1 MDVDRETLV
10 VHLRGMRLC
19 FILLF
24 LAARL
29 FAEEPDYFPAVAKL
43 IEDRCLD
50 CHAADDPDGKF
61 VMESHADILKG
72 GESGK
77 ALEAGKGTES
87 LMVKYLRGEVVKD
100 GKKKFMPPGKRDK
113 LTAAEIEAFVKWID
127 AGAKPPQR
135 AMDKKVVEVPKVLP
149 KGAPRVAV
157 TALAF
162 SPQAKLVAVGR
173 YGVVELMDARS
184 QAVVKRLEGHRG
196 NVNAIVWSADGAE
209 LFAASGE
216 SAVAG
221 EVKQWSVAGAK
232 VLRTFSGHRD
242 MIYALALAPD
252 GRTLATGS
260 YDQKIKLWN
269 VADGTERRTLSGHN
283 GAVFGLAFRPD
294 GKLLAS
300 ASADRTVKLWDVA
313 SGERRDTFSQPLKEQ
328 FAVAWSADGKRLA
341 AGGADNR
348 IRIWQVSP
356 DARETTN
363 PLLIARFAHDQPI
376 LRVLWSTDGKSLLS
390 SAQDGIVKVW
400 DSAEVQ
406 ERLALE
412 KQSDWPTALAFA
424 GDALVVGRA
433 DGGVAFYE
441 GASGKVIAPQ
451 TSSNECGKRRTLR
464 RVLCQAADS
473 KKDEAKPA
481 PKPEVASASPREV
494 ERGRE
499 VAVKLLGNNL
509 PKSLLVKC
517 ADERVAI
524 KITSIN
530 PDEIY
535 LAVSTPFDLPRN
547 GYDVIISTDDG
558 KEFDRVPLRVGDLP
572 VSDFPA
578 KSTRETLAQ
587 LPVSVWGVIS
597 QPGESDR
604 YEFDVKAGQT
614 IVFDITASS
623 LGSSADAVIALT
635 DSAGRVLA
643 TSRKFTRGDAFIAHT
658 FAEGGRYALTVGAAQ
673 AGGTKEHFYNLVVG
687 ELPYVT
693 GVFPLSVA
701 ANAETELELIG
712 YNLPTDAA
720 ARTLKVKAGA
730 NGMVPLTI
738 EKFRSRT
745 NANLPVSEL
754 PNFIENGSNR
764 SLQSAQMISV
774 PSSIN
779 GRISTA
785 GQVGYYKFAAR
796 AGVTCTIETDAT
808 KRGSPMDTK
817 LAVLW
822 PDGSPVERM
831 LFQAVR
837 DSAITFRPINS
848 TDGEAR
854 VDNWR
859 EMDLN
864 QLLWMQGEVAKLFS
878 MPEGPDSGFGFYLN
892 DEKRIAYFNTT
903 ATAHPLEEPCY
914 IVEPH
919 PPGTKLVPNGLP
931 IFTLHYENDDDGLR
945 ELGSDSRILFTA
957 PKDGEFV
964 IRVQDSRG
972 FGGERYSYRLLLH
985 EARPDFS
992 VSATGFEYQVSAGSG
1007 KAFTYVAKRIDGFD
1021 GEIRCD
1027 VTGVPSGWYVNTPL
1041 VVQAGH
1047 LKASGVISA
1056 LPGAKQP
1063 TEEEWKAVRITAS
1076 ADVLGKKVVH
1086 EVAAPEMPK
1095 LKDAPKLFVTL
1106 HPGTPDHKAPPFSV
1120 GEPSKP
1126 REITIAPGEI
1136 IPAWLVA
1143 KRAGESDVLRFDVE
1157 NLPHGV
1163 IVDSLGL
1170 NGITLLEG
1178 QESVEIFIKAE
1189 SWVPEQDRLAFAA
1202 CREAGK
1208 QASLPVLIHVR
1219 KKDVKSDIVNV
1230 K

>member
-1 MDVDRETLV
+1 
-10 VHLRGMRLC
+10 MRLC

-24 LAARL
+24 LAARVL
-29 FAEEPDYFPAVAKL
+29 ADEPDYFPAVAKL

-77 ALEAGKGTES
+77 ALVAGKGTES

-100 GKKKFMPPGKRDK
+100 GKKKIMPPGKRDK
-113 LTAAEIEAFVKWID
+113 LTADEIEAFVKWID

-135 AMDKKVVEVPKVLP
+135 AMEKKVVEVPKVLP
-149 KGAPRVAV
+149 KGSPRVAV

-221 EVKQWSVAGAK
+221 EVKQWSASDAK

-242 MIYALALAPD
+242 MIYALALSPD
-252 GRTLATGS
+252 GKTLATGS

-269 VADGTERRTLSGHN
+269 VADAKERCALSGHN

-313 SGERRDTFSQPLKEQ
+313 TGERRDTFAQPLKEQ

-376 LRVLWSTDGKSLLS
+376 LRVLWSADGKSLLS
-390 SAQDGIVKVW
+390 SAQDGIVKAW
-400 DSAEVQ
+400 DSAGVQ

-412 KQSDWPTALAFA
+412 KQPDWPTALSFA

-433 DGGVAFYE
+433 DGVVSFYE
-441 GASGKVIAPQ
+441 GSSGKVIAPQ
-451 TSSNECGKRRTLR
+451 TSRNGS
-464 RVLCQAADS
+464 APAM
-473 KKDEAKPA
+473 KDEQPPTSSTK
-481 PKPEVASASPREV
+481 VTSLSPREV
-494 ERGRE
+494 ERGKE
-499 VAVKLLGNNL
+499 VAVRILGSYL
-509 PKSLLVKC
+509 PAGVAVKC
-517 ADERVAI
+517 ADDRVAI
-524 KITSIN
+524 SVKEMT
-530 PDEIY
+530 PDAIS
-535 LAVSTPFDLPRN
+535 LLVRTPADLPRN
-547 GYDVIISTDDG
+547 GYELIVSSREGLELGRVI
-558 KEFDRVPLRVGDLP
+558 LRAGDLP
-572 VSDFPA
+572 VRDFSA
-578 KSTRETLAQ
+578 AGTRETLAQ
-587 LPVSVWGVIS
+587 LPVSAWGVLS

-604 YEFDVKAGQT
+604 YDFDAKAGQT
-614 IVFDITASS
+614 LAFDIAAASIDS
-623 LGSSADAVIALT
+623 KAEIVISLT
-635 DSAGRVLA
+635 DAGGRVMA
-643 TSRKFTRGDAFIAHT
+643 ASKKFHRGDAFIAYT
-658 FAEGGRYALTVGAAQ
+658 FAEGGRYALIVAGSE
-673 AGGTKEHFYNLVVG
+673 AGGGKEHFYNLTVG
-687 ELPYVT
+687 EIPFVT
-693 GVFPLSVA
+693 AVFPLSIA
-701 ANAETELELIG
+701 PNAETDVELTG
-712 YNLPTDAA
+712 SNLPADKE
-720 ARTLKVKAGA
+720 ARTLKMKAGA
-730 NGMVPLTI
+730 DGMVPLPT
-738 EKFRSRT
+738 EKFRIRT
-745 NANLPVSEL
+745 NARVLVSEL
-754 PNFIENGSNR
+754 PNFIEGGSNR
-764 SLQSAQMISV
+764 SLQSAQVISM
-774 PSSIN
+774 PACMN
-779 GRISTA
+779 GRIPAA
-785 GQVGYYKFAAR
+785 GQAGYFKFTAR
-796 AGVTCTIETDAT
+796 AGVAYAIETDAAR
-808 KRGSPMDTK
+808 RGSAMDTK
-817 LAVLW
+817 LSVLW
-822 PDGSPVERM
+822 PDGRPVERL

-837 DSAITFRPINS
+837 DSAQAFKGINS
-848 TDGEAR
+848 NDDNVR

-859 EMDLN
+859 EMELN
-864 QLLWMQGEVAKLFS
+864 QWLWMQGEVAKLFA
-878 MPEGPDSGFGFYLN
+878 MPEGPDSGFGLYSN
-892 DEKRIAYFNTT
+892 GDKRIAYFNTT
-903 ATAHPLEEPCY
+903 ATAHSLDEPCY

-919 PPGTKLVPNGLP
+919 LPGTKLVANGLP
-931 IFTLHYENDDDGLR
+931 IFSLHYENDDDGLR

-957 PKDGEFV
+957 PKDGEYV

-992 VSATGFEYQVSAGSG
+992 VSVTGFEYQVSAGSG

-1021 GEIRCD
+1021 GEIRCEAS
-1027 VTGVPSGWYVNTPL
+1027 GVPDGWYVNTPL

-1047 LKASGVISA
+1047 LTAKGVISA

-1063 TEEEWKAVRITAS
+1063 TEDEWKRVRITAS
-1076 ADVLGKKVVH
+1076 ANVLGKRVVH
-1086 EVAAPEMPK
+1086 EVAAPVMPK
-1095 LKDAPKLFVTL
+1095 LKDAPKLFVSL
-1106 HPGTPDHKAPPFSV
+1106 HPGTADHKAPQFSA
-1120 GEPSKP
+1120 GDPARP

-1143 KRAGESDVLRFDVE
+1143 KRSGEKNVLRFDVE

-1178 QESVEIFIKAE
+1178 QESVEIFIKVE
-1189 SWVPEQDRLAFAA
+1189 SWVPEQERLAYVA

-1208 QASLPVLIHVR
+1208 QASLPVRIRVR

>member
-1 MDVDRETLV
+1 
-10 VHLRGMRLC
+10 MRLC

-29 FAEEPDYFPAVAKL
+29 LAEEPDYFPAVAKL

-50 CHAADDPDGKF
+50 CHAADDPEGKF
-61 VMESHADILKG
+61 VMETHADILKG
-72 GESGK
+72 GEGGK
-77 ALEAGKGTES
+77 VLEAGKGTES

-113 LTAAEIEAFVKWID
+113 LTAGEIEAFVKWID

-173 YGVVELMDARS
+173 YGVVELVDARS

-196 NVNAIVWSADGAE
+196 NVNAIVWSADGAQ

-221 EVKQWSVAGAK
+221 EVKQWSIADAK

-242 MIYALALAPD
+242 MIYALALSPD
-252 GRTLATGS
+252 GKTLATGS

-269 VADGTERRTLSGHN
+269 VAEGTERRTLSGHN

-300 ASADRTVKLWDVA
+300 ASADRTVKLWDVT

-356 DARETTN
+356 EARETTN

-376 LRVLWSTDGKSLLS
+376 LRVLWSADGKSLLS

-400 DSAEVQ
+400 DAADVQ

-451 TSSNECGKRRTLR
+451 TSMNECGKHRIARRIF
-464 RVLCQAADS
+464 CQVPS
-473 KKDEAKPA
+473 KEDAKVNMKDEAKPA
-481 PKPEVASASPREV
+481 PKPEVKSASPREV
-494 ERGRE
+494 ERGKE
-499 VAVKLLGNNL
+499 VAVKLLGSNL

-517 ADERVAI
+517 ADERDAI
-524 KITSIN
+524 KITSIK
-530 PDEIY
+530 PDEIL
-535 LAVSTPFDLPRN
+535 LAVSTPADLPRN
-547 GYDVIISTDDG
+547 GYDIIISTDDG

-572 VSDFPA
+572 VRDFPA
-578 KSTRETLAQ
+578 KSTHETLAQ
-587 LPVSVWGVIS
+587 LPLSVWGVLS

-604 YEFDVKAGQT
+604 YEFDAKAGQT

-623 LGSSADAVIALT
+623 LNSSADVVLT
-635 DSAGRVLA
+635 LADADGRVLA
-643 TSRKFTRGDAFIAHT
+643 TSRKFNRGDAFIAHT
-658 FAEGGRYALTVGAAQ
+658 FAAGGRYTVTVGAAQ
-673 AGGTKEHFYNLVVG
+673 AGGSKEHFYNLVIG

-693 GVFPLSVA
+693 GVFPLSLA
-701 ANAETELELIG
+701 PNAETDVELIG
-712 YNLPTDAA
+712 YNLPRDASE
-720 ARTLKVKAGA
+720 RTLKIKAGA
-730 NGMVPLTI
+730 DGMVPLAV
-738 EKFRSRT
+738 KNFRSRA
-745 NANLPVSEL
+745 NAKLPVSEL
-754 PNFIENGSNR
+754 PNFVEDGSNR
-764 SLQSAQMISV
+764 SLQNTQVISV
-774 PSSIN
+774 PACMN
-779 GRISTA
+779 GRIPSA
-785 GQVGYYKFAAR
+785 GQAGYFKFTAR
-796 AGVTCTIETDAT
+796 AGVTYTIETDAAR
-808 KRGSPMDTK
+808 RGSPMDTK

-822 PDGSPVERM
+822 PDGRPVERM

-837 DSAITFRPINS
+837 DSAQAFKGINS
-848 TDGEAR
+848 NDDNVR
-854 VDNWR
+854 VDNWK
-859 EMDLN
+859 EMELN
-864 QLLWMQGEVAKLFS
+864 QWLWMQGEVAKLFA
-878 MPEGPDSGFGFYLN
+878 MPEGPDSGFGLYSN
-892 DEKRIAYFNTT
+892 GDKRIAYFNTT
-903 ATAHPLEEPCY
+903 ATSHPLDEPCY

-919 PPGTKLVPNGLP
+919 APGTKLVANGLP

-945 ELGSDSRILFTA
+945 ELGTDSRILFTA
-957 PKDGEFV
+957 PKDGEYV
-964 IRVQDSRG
+964 VRVQDSRG
-972 FGGERYSYRLLLH
+972 FGGGQYAYRLLLH
-985 EARPDFS
+985 EARLDFS
-992 VSATGFEYQVSAGSG
+992 VSVTEFEHQVSAGSG

-1021 GEIRCD
+1021 GEIRCE
-1027 VTGVPSGWYVNTPL
+1027 VSGVPSGWYVNTPL
-1041 VVQAGH
+1041 VVQAGQ

-1063 TEEEWKAVRITAS
+1063 TEEEWKALRITAS
-1076 ADVLGKKVVH
+1076 ADVLGKKVIH
-1086 EVAAPEMPK
+1086 EVAAPQMPK
-1095 LKDAPKLFVTL
+1095 LKDAPKLFVSL

-1143 KRAGESDVLRFDVE
+1143 RRSGENDVLRFDVE

-1189 SWVPEQDRLAFAA
+1189 SWVPEQDRLAYGA